1 MSFEKEGRA
10 AAYSRLPLPPISWA
24 ISWMRST
31 GKGGAASGPRAMDR
45 SFRGLSSAATR
56 LELRAP
62 HRRHR
67 WMMAHSPSLRTHTAT
82 GSMMPPQ
89 SAARSPG
96 SSSRWRLERQL
107 GQWFRWLLPA
117 PAGETGQPQTL
128 QVNVSLQGWFL

>member
-10 AAYSRLPLPPISWA
+10 AAYSRLPLPPISRA

-67 WMMAHSPSLRTHTAT
+67 WIRAHSPPLRTHTAT
-82 GSMMPPQ
+82 GS
-89 SAARSPG
+89 
-96 SSSRWRLERQL
+96 
-107 GQWFRWLLPA
+107 
-117 PAGETGQPQTL
+117 
-128 QVNVSLQGWFL
+128 